1 MLILLFV
8 ACTDQE
14 VYLAS
19 GTYSGNPGAGAL
31 GLLEGGEESV
41 LQDFQMII
49 DTEAMTATLFP
60 DSDLPDELSLIEY
73 PTEDWQIGC
82 PTPLISVR
90 NQTFGFSADFQIGSI
105 DIEQAIIFASGC
117 VDQAGKNVTEAWL
130 STEAYQETVDIA
142 GGLTGMLNL
151 VQE

>member
-1 MLILLFV
+1 MVLLLIV
-8 ACTDQE
+8 ACADQE
-14 VYLAS
+14 VYLSS
-19 GTYSGNPGAGAL
+19 GTYSGNPSAGAL
-31 GLLEGGEESV
+31 GLLDGVEESV
-41 LQDFQMII
+41 LQDFQMTI

-60 DSDLPDELSLIEY
+60 DSEFPDELSLVEY
-73 PTEDWQIGC
+73 PVEDWQIGC

-90 NQTFGFSADFQIGSI
+90 NQTFGFSADFQIGSV

-130 STEAYQETVDIA
+130 STEAYQESVDIA

-151 VQE
+151 IQD